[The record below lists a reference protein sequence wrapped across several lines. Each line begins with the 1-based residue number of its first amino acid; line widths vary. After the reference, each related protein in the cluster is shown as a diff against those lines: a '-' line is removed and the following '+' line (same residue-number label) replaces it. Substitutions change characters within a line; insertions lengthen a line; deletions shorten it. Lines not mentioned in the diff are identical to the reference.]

1 MIIGTEPVAIGGLR
15 IAGLPDPAAS
25 NSTAEVAPRSTLRE
39 EAFRA
44 MELLSK
50 EESPDIFAVH
60 NPLMAEPFR
69 GELPLIL
76 SGHTHKLSLIHIFSI
91 KELPK
96 GLLHRTIQQLI
107 GAQEQSVTNLLSKK
121 IELIKEI
128 AHCVL
133 EKEKISGETPVSY
146 THLDVYKRQAPARP
160 F

>member
-1 MIIGTEPVAIGGLR
+1 VIIGTEPVAIGGLR

-39 EAFRA
+39 EASRA

-76 SGHTHKLSLIHIFSI
+76 SG
-91 KELPK
+91 PY
-96 GLLHRTIQQLI
+96 
-107 GAQEQSVTNLLSKK
+107 
-121 IELIKEI
+121 
-128 AHCVL
+128 
-133 EKEKISGETPVSY
+133 P
-146 THLDVYKRQAPARP
+146 
-160 F
+160 